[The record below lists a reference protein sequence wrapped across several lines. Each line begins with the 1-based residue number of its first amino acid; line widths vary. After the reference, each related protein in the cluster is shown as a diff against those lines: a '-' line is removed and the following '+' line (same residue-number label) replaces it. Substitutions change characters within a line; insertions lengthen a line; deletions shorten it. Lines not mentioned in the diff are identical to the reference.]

1 MKVPTI
7 EVLVMSLYND
17 ILDAK
22 KKLKKLENDPRLNI
36 YPSQIDV
43 YQEMSELKNFIQKNE
58 ELLSHAKKHA
68 LFCTS
73 SLHDQ
78 FLFVYLLKQN

>member
-22 KKLKKLENDPRLNI
+22 KKLKKLENDSRLNI

-58 ELLSHAKKHA
+58 ELLSRYRTTIRDEK
-68 LFCTS
+68 
-73 SLHDQ
+73 
-78 FLFVYLLKQN
+78 LKQLGI